1 MLPDQVGI
9 AKAEGWMV
17 LTECNQVLVVIKD
30 LRISMFVRPV
40 EVVNAVRRLKG
51 VMNTLFRAEQFL
63 ATEHERHTLRSKHSR
78 LRQQVEADEFSL
90 ADARN

>member
-1 MLPDQVGI
+1 MLPDQIGI

-30 LRISMFVRPV
+30 LRISLFVRPV
-40 EVVNAVRRLKG
+40 EMVNAVRRLKG

-63 ATEHERHTLRSKHSR
+63 ATEHERHALGGEDCR
-78 LRQQVEADEFSL
+78 LCQQVEADEFSL